1 MIGEFVSRTP
11 ETETQER
18 RFWDSLLNAFDSLTD
33 VTDDLDLFGEIEDLR
48 EDTQEDALTKLYN
61 YTLMV
66 SVEDGQSSK
75 LEAVYTLL
83 SENELIELED

>member
-1 MIGEFVSRTP
+1 MGEFVPRTP
-11 ETETQER
+11 ENETQER

-33 VTDDLDLFGEIEDLR
+33 VTSDLDLFDEIKDLK

-75 LEAVYTLL
+75 LEAVYALL
-83 SENELIELED
+83 SENELIENES